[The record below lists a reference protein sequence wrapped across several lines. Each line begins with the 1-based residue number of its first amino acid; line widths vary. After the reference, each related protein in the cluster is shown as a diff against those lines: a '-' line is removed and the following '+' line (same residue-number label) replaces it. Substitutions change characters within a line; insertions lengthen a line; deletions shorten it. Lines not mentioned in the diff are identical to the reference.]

1 MHCEEKL
8 SKLIKSFFYDR
19 LTTQMEASHNTIQS
33 YRTGI
38 RMFLIFLQKKYGDN
52 IQYNML
58 SAENV
63 IDFLSFYTENNNH
76 SASSSNQRLA
86 ILKSLARYAGYLYPE
101 DIDLMKRISLI
112 SPKTAVKKIVQ
123 YLEYSD
129 MKTLLECSKNK
140 GDLGLRDYTIIL
152 FMYNTGARVS
162 EVTGLNIS
170 QLSLD
175 SCPCVL
181 LYGKGKKERIIPLW
195 QELVSPLKKMI
206 EGRTSQ
212 GDAPVFINRNGQRF
226 SRKGISYLLNNLFQ
240 KAFRDHSHMGIQHLS
255 PHMIRHTTAMH
266 LLQSGVDMNTIRLW
280 LGHVSIDTTSIYAEA
295 DLKMK
300 LDALR
305 RVKKTI
311 PVFAS
316 KKWNASEDILSFL
329 ENK

>member
-1 MHCEEKL
+1 
-8 SKLIKSFFYDR
+8 
-19 LTTQMEASHNTIQS
+19 
-33 YRTGI
+33 
-38 RMFLIFLQKKYGDN
+38 
-52 IQYNML
+52 ML

-86 ILKSLARYAGYLYPE
+86 ILKSLARHAGYLYPE

-212 GDAPVFINRNGQRF
+212 GDAPVFINRNGGPFFYFPEKF
-226 SRKGISYLLNNLFQ
+226 SPPQTGEFFESQKEEHFHFSKNSPGETGTSFCLKKEFEHRENGRKE
-240 KAFRDHSHMGIQHLS
+240 
-255 PHMIRHTTAMH
+255 IRT
-266 LLQSGVDMNTIRLW
+266 SGLYT
-280 LGHVSIDTTSIYAEA
+280 
-295 DLKMK
+295 
-300 LDALR
+300 
-305 RVKKTI
+305 
-311 PVFAS
+311 
-316 KKWNASEDILSFL
+316 
-329 ENK
+329 